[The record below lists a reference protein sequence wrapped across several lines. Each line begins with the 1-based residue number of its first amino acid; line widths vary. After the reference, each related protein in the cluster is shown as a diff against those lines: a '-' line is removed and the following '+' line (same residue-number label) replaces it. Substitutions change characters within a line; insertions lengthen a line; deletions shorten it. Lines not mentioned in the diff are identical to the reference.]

1 MIKELAD
8 SQSGED
14 PHVSFIFKS
23 NGFGISDGGASAFVK
38 REDQHVSLLL
48 EIDEFDISDKRAN
61 TFAKR

>member
-38 REDQHVSLLL
+38 REVGVLFCCRGGLHLGLLAMDACV
-48 EIDEFDISDKRAN
+48 E
-61 TFAKR
+61 